1 LKSTI
6 LNSPISIG
14 IGGQIGSGKTTVV
27 KELIR
32 LYQNDGYKVMLID
45 ADRIAWRFY
54 KQSTNIYKRI
64 VKIFGI
70 SILDKKNNI
79 DRKSLGKLVFKKPS
93 NLTTLNKIVHP
104 ELIRQIKFELRKPN
118 KQMKI
123 LDAAL
128 LFLWGKKIPVNIRIL
143 VTAPAKQ
150 KIARM
155 KKRGYNPIEVKTRL
169 KRQIK
174 ESDMKADADFIINN
188 NTTLAGLEDKTKKLY
203 QILKNY

>member
-1 LKSTI
+1 MKSTI

-143 VTAPAKQ
+143 ITAPAKQ

>member
-1 LKSTI
+1 MKSTI

>member
-143 VTAPAKQ
+143 ITAPAKQ

>member
-1 LKSTI
+1 MKSTI

-45 ADRIAWRFY
+45 ADRIAWRLY

>member
-1 LKSTI
+1 
-6 LNSPISIG
+6 
-14 IGGQIGSGKTTVV
+14 
-27 KELIR
+27 
-32 LYQNDGYKVMLID
+32 
-45 ADRIAWRFY
+45 
-54 KQSTNIYKRI
+54 
-64 VKIFGI
+64 
-70 SILDKKNNI
+70 
-79 DRKSLGKLVFKKPS
+79 
-93 NLTTLNKIVHP
+93 
-104 ELIRQIKFELRKPN
+104 
-118 KQMKI
+118 MKI